1 MKVLRFVLIVQIG
14 FLVGFVVFVLFLII
28 ICCLLLEYLLV
39 IKIYLVSQMFK
50 FINHLFVVYLLN
62 IKIDFKLLKFVF
74 IENQS
79 YFDLNSEM

>member
-74 IENQS
+74 IGNQS